1 MFYWLFLRCLT
12 FGDKLGT
19 IRGVKTNVSPVL
31 KRPLEIKRGNV
42 TVKIYTGKNRVNGT
56 AYPQFTLTYY
66 DGAQRKKK
74 RFADLAEARREAE
87 FTAAKLASGENEVLR
102 LTSTDRAIYMQALGQ
117 LRPLNVPLNL
127 AVLEYVSSVK
137 HLPEGSTLKEAVD
150 FFRRRNP
157 AALQKRT
164 VRQAV
169 DEMLAAKRAAKL
181 SDIHLKDLDCRL
193 NRFADA
199 FQLNI
204 GGVSGTMLQ
213 AWLDGMK
220 SSGRSKRN
228 YLAVVAALFRFCIKR
243 KYLPKEAIE
252 EIEAIQQPKA
262 DNGEIEIF
270 TPGEMREILTAA
282 CPEMVPWLAIAGF
295 AGLRTAE
302 IVRLDWSEIN
312 LAERHIEI
320 KASKAK
326 TAARRLAP
334 ITDNLAEWL
343 APYAKPFGKVTDY
356 SSWWNQFY
364 KLTAAV
370 NDLRKQS
377 LASAGKDSSTFPKFV
392 WKHNAL
398 RHSFCSYRLAMI
410 KNAAQVALEA
420 GNSPKMIFSNYR
432 QLVTE
437 TEAAK
442 WFAVCPPRQAA
453 NVVPLQIAANT

>member
-1 MFYWLFLRCLT
+1 M
-12 FGDKLGT
+12 
-19 IRGVKTNVSPVL
+19 KTNTAPVL
-31 KRPLEIKRGNV
+31 KRPVEIKRGNV
-42 TVKIYTGKNRVNGT
+42 TVKIYAGKNRVNGT
-56 AYPQFTLTYY
+56 VYPQFTLTYY

-74 RFADLAEARREAE
+74 RFADLAEAKREAE
-87 FTAAKLASGENEVLR
+87 FTADKLASGENEVLR
-102 LTSTDRAIYMQALGQ
+102 LTSSDRTSYVQAVGQ
-117 LRPLNVPLNL
+117 LRPLNMPLHL
-127 AVLEYVSSVK
+127 AILEYVSAVK
-137 HLPEGSTLKEAVD
+137 HLPDGATLKEAVD

-164 VRQAV
+164 VRQVV

-181 SDIHLKDLDCRL
+181 SEVHLKDLHSRL
-193 NRFADA
+193 NRFAEA

-204 GGVSGTMLQ
+204 GGVSGTILQ
-213 AWLDGMK
+213 TWLDGMK
-220 SSGRSKRN
+220 ASGRSKRN

-252 EIEAIQQPKA
+252 EIQAVEQQRE

-270 TPGEMREILTAA
+270 TPGEMREILTVARS
-282 CPEMVPWLAIAGF
+282 EMVPWLAIGAF

-302 IVRLDWSEIN
+302 IRRLDWSEVN
-312 LAERHIEI
+312 LMERHIEI
-320 KASKAK
+320 KASKSK

-343 APYAKPFGKVTDY
+343 ASYAKPSGKIMCFDCWGYQLT
-356 SSWWNQFY
+356 

-370 NDLRKQS
+370 NEQRTEAARAAGQDPS
-377 LASAGKDSSTFPKFV
+377 SAHKFV

-398 RHSFCSYRLAMI
+398 RHSFCSYRLAVI

-442 WFAVCPPRQAA
+442 WFGVCPPKPVE
-453 NVVPLQIAANT
+453 NVVPLRIATNK